1 MKRLPL
7 SRALVPPRLLRAG
20 HRPSTGRIGSNAATG
35 VTLVELLAVIAIVAI
50 LLTIGIPSYQYISTS
65 YRISSEANGLLGD
78 LQFARGEAIK
88 EGQTVTAC
96 ISTNGQTCAAG
107 GTGWQQGWIVFSDV
121 ADNQT
126 VNTAIGDTVLR
137 VQSAFT
143 SSDTFEGGVTSVT
156 FSRDGFALGLPNG
169 GATLTLH
176 NSTASTAWTRCL
188 EMNVAG
194 IMTIYTHTTQA
205 GCV

>member
-7 SRALVPPRLLRAG
+7 NRARVPPRLLRAG
-20 HRPSTGRIGSNAATG
+20 PKPSGRMRLSAAPG
-35 VTLVELLAVIAIVAI
+35 VTLIELLAVIAIVAI

-96 ISTNGQTCAAG
+96 ISTNGSTCAAAPN
-107 GTGWQQGWIVFSDV
+107 GWHQGWIVFSDV
-121 ADNQT
+121 GDNQT
-126 VNTAIGDTVLR
+126 ATTTGDTVLR

-143 SSDTFEGGVTSVT
+143 GTDTFEGGVNSVT

-169 GATLTLH
+169 GVTLTLH
-176 NSTASTAWTRCL
+176 NSTSNSAWTRCL
-188 EMNVAG
+188 ELNVAG
-194 IMTIYTHTTQA
+194 IMSIYTHITQA